1 MGSGAGTGALVLG
14 ALPFVVLGYL
24 FIIAWP
30 RTRYFSATADGQ
42 RLFFMCAAAGFLLA
56 GLAYPSARLLD
67 VRPVAAVL
75 EAAFGAHAGY
85 VETLAFA
92 VLFGTLFV
100 ILLRWFDGPPGSQTE
115 GEEDPKWHQM
125 FRHLARQHGSPLQRL
140 LISAEQDERLIA
152 VTLTSRKV
160 YCGVVLKLSPAFRSD
175 DQYIEIIPMYSAA
188 RDKDTLH
195 VDHRIDYPVFDWW
208 RATRRRD
215 QLRALLD
222 RIEDFAPDPSERA
235 VISES
240 ISKELDDVNERIGK
254 VGAGLSEAD
263 LLARQSI
270 RDWAKVI
277 PLKLIESASIYDEAA
292 NRLWFSGQGDTQ
304 AEESAPPGTA
314 RSSGEAS
321 TPP

>member
-1 MGSGAGTGALVLG
+1 MGAGAGAGTWVLA
-14 ALPFVVLGYL
+14 ALPFVVFGYL

-42 RLFFMCAAAGFLLA
+42 RLFFMCAAAGLLLA
-56 GLAYPSARLLD
+56 AVAYPAARLLD
-67 VRPVAAVL
+67 VRPVAAAL

-85 VETLAFA
+85 AETLALA
-92 VLFGTLFV
+92 LLFGVPIV
-100 ILLRWFDGPPGSQTE
+100 ILLRRYDGPPGSQTE
-115 GEEDPKWHQM
+115 GEEDAKWHQM

-152 VTLTSRKV
+152 VTLTSRKF

-175 DQYIEIIPMYSAA
+175 DQYIEIIPMFSAT

-195 VDHRIDYPVFDWW
+195 VRHRIDYPVFDWW

-215 QLRALLD
+215 QLQVLLD
-222 RIEDFAPDPSERA
+222 KIKDFAPVPSERA
-235 VISES
+235 VITES

-254 VGAGLSEAD
+254 VKGGLSEAD
-263 LLARQSI
+263 LLARLSI
-270 RDWAKVI
+270 RDWVKVI

-292 NRLWFSGQGDTQ
+292 NRLWFSGRGDTQ

-321 TPP
+321 PPH